1 MSKRLIAVYLAAATV
16 AGMIAANSAFAMAT
30 WIK

>member
-1 MSKRLIAVYLAAATV
+1 MSKRLIALYLTAATV
-16 AGMIAANSAFAMAT
+16 AGMIAANSAFAAAT